1 MTRQELKGLELDA
14 DFPEKLQCLFEPY
27 WQYIVAKG
35 GRGGA
40 KSWAFARAL
49 LIKGAAGPL
58 RWLCARETMI
68 SLKDS
73 VHALLRDQV
82 QMLGLEREYDIG
94 ERIIRS
100 RAGAEFTFA
109 GLKHNVQN
117 IKSYEGAD
125 GCWIEEAQ
133 TLSLDS
139 WNTVDPTIRK
149 PGSQIWISY
158 NPQFETDA
166 VHKIFVID
174 EPPPRSIV
182 VDIGWEDN
190 RWFPEELD
198 IKRRHMLAT
207 NPVLYRHIW
216 EGECRTTVEGA
227 VFGKEIEK
235 AMAAGQIS
243 DWPHDPR
250 RPVNT
255 YWDLGYDDRTA
266 IWFTQAYGGYY
277 YFIDYI
283 ESRGETVEW
292 YVRHLKT
299 KEYNYAEHWL
309 PHDGVDAMTHAK
321 FVASKDK
328 SPEMV
333 MRELGLNV
341 RVAAKTL
348 VSTGIDAART
358 IFPLCRFNAD
368 MCDAGLRALRMYQW
382 GPPSKSGIVKR
393 EPLHD
398 AASHGADAFRVAAM
412 RLKQPEKEQE
422 KKPPAPPPRVKIPGP
437 YRPFG

>member
-1 MTRQELKGLELDA
+1 MRSKGLRIDA
-14 DFPEKLQCLFEPY
+14 QFPEKLQCLFEPE

-49 LIKGAAGPL
+49 LIKASDKRL

-68 SLKDS
+68 SIKDS

-82 QMLGLEREYDIG
+82 ERMGLQREFEIG

-100 RAGAEFTFA
+100 RHGSEITFA

-133 TLSLDS
+133 TLSMDS
-139 WNTVDPTIRK
+139 WNTLDPTIRK
-149 PGSQIWISY
+149 AGSQIWISY
-158 NPQFETDA
+158 NPTFETDA
-166 VHKIFVID
+166 VHQLFVIQ
-174 EPPPRSIV
+174 EPPPRTIV

-190 RWFPEELD
+190 PWFPEELE
-198 IKRRHMLAT
+198 IKRRQMLKV
-207 NPVLYRHIW
+207 NPVLYTHIW
-216 EGECRTTVEGA
+216 GGKCRSTIEGA

-235 AMAAGQIS
+235 AMEKGQMS

-255 YWDLGYDDRTA
+255 YWDLGFGDKCA
-266 IWFTQAYGGYY
+266 IWFVQSYGGYY
-277 YFIDYI
+277 YFIDYV
-283 ESRGETVEW
+283 ESKGETIEW
-292 YVRHLKT
+292 YVRHLRT
-299 KEYNYAEHWL
+299 KEYNYGEHWI
-309 PHDGVDAMTHAK
+309 PHDGVDAEIHKK
-321 FVASKDK
+321 FVNSKDK

-341 RVAAKTL
+341 RIAAKNL
-348 VSTGIDAART
+348 VSIGIDAART
-358 IFPLCRFNAD
+358 IFPLCRFNTD
-368 MCDAGLRALRMYQW
+368 NCEAGLRALRMYQW
-382 GPPSKSGIVKR
+382 GPPSKTGVIKR

-398 AASHGADAFRVAAM
+398 DASHGADAFRTAAM
-412 RLKQPEKEQE
+412 RLKQPVKEEE
-422 KKPPAPPPRVKIPGP
+422 KKPPLPPPRVKIPGP